1 MAPSRYI
8 DDGDPPIVLQSARR
22 HGVADDDV
30 LHAHRH
36 PLRTFDL
43 DDGLV
48 MVIGPDRSGRL
59 LEVGVAMAEDLTFLV
74 HAMPARAKF
83 LR

>member
-8 DDGDPPIVLQSARR
+8 DDNDAPIVLQSARR

-36 PLRTFDL
+36 PLRAFDL

-59 LEVGVAMAEDLTFLV
+59 LEVGVAVADGLTFLV
-74 HAMPARAKF
+74 HAMPARAKY